1 MTTTHTTKWEDL
13 EPEKIVENYI
23 RLKNLERERNKKSY
37 ENLKLNKEK
46 YFERL
51 NKNYINQIDYI
62 EEQKANEQKLKEFKQ
77 RRKEI
82 NKRAYEK
89 RKLQQKQFNKS
100 IV

>member
-1 MTTTHTTKWEDL
+1 MTTHTTKWEDL

-23 RLKNLERERNKKSY
+23 RLKNLERERNKRSY

-89 RKLQQKQFNKS
+89 RKLLNRT
-100 IV
+100 

>member
-13 EPEKIVENYI
+13 EHEKIVENYI

-37 ENLKLNKEK
+37 ENLKHNKEK

-89 RKLQQKQFNKS
+89 RKLLNRT
-100 IV
+100 

>member
-23 RLKNLERERNKKSY
+23 RLKELERERNKRSY
-37 ENLKLNKEK
+37 ENLKLNKDK
-46 YFERL
+46 YYQRL
-51 NKNYINQIDYI
+51 NNNYIHQINYI

-89 RKLQQKQFNKS
+89 RKLQQQT
-100 IV
+100 I

>member
-1 MTTTHTTKWEDL
+1 MTTTKWENL
-13 EPEKIVENYI
+13 EPEQIVENYI

-37 ENLKLNKEK
+37 ENLKHNKEK

-89 RKLQQKQFNKS
+89 RKLLNRT
-100 IV
+100 

>member
-13 EPEKIVENYI
+13 EPEKIVKNYI

-89 RKLQQKQFNKS
+89 RKLLNRT
-100 IV
+100 

>member
-1 MTTTHTTKWEDL
+1 MTTKHTTKWEDM
-13 EPEKIVENYI
+13 EPEQMLENYI

-51 NKNYINQIDYI
+51 NKNYIQQIDYI
-62 EEQKANEQKLKEFKQ
+62 EEQKDNEQKLKEFKQ

-89 RKLQQKQFNKS
+89 RKVQQT
-100 IV
+100 I

>member
-1 MTTTHTTKWEDL
+1 MTTTKWENL
-13 EPEKIVENYI
+13 EPEQIVENYI

-89 RKLQQKQFNKS
+89 RKLLNRT
-100 IV
+100 

>member
-1 MTTTHTTKWEDL
+1 MTTHTTKWEDL

-37 ENLKLNKEK
+37 ENLKLKKEK

-89 RKLQQKQFNKS
+89 RKLLNRT
-100 IV
+100 

>member
-23 RLKNLERERNKKSY
+23 RLKNLERERNKRSY
-37 ENLKLNKEK
+37 EKLKLNPQK

-89 RKLQQKQFNKS
+89 RKLQQKT
-100 IV
+100 I